1 MRKNNNCNAKKKVCG
16 AVTTRATADR
26 CENDRTQR
34 SAAAVNKI
42 PPTCINTGT
51 HSTLTSGAP
60 NNGLTC
66 AHARKNTF
74 THDKT
79 WIRNNKNKKKI
90 INKTHKHNSAQQH
103 TFRVYFS
110 FVLSLSLSHLDFCV
124 WCARMLYYSLACCF
138 FLLSVT
144 FRQSYR
150 WVGSLNPFRSVVLGC
165 QSTAYNTMLLM

>member
-79 WIRNNKNKKKI
+79 WIRNNKKKKKI

-110 FVLSLSLSHLDFCV
+110 FVLSLSLSRISIFVSGVPECCIIRWHVVFF
-124 WCARMLYYSLACCF
+124 YSQL
-138 FLLSVT
+138 
-144 FRQSYR
+144 
-150 WVGSLNPFRSVVLGC
+150 PFDNRTGELG
-165 QSTAYNTMLLM
+165 L